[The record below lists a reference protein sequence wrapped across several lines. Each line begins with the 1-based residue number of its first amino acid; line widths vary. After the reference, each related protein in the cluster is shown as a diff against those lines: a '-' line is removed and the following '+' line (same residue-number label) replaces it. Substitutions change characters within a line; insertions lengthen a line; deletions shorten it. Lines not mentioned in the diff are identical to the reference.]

1 MSCQQEV
8 QLLQDPENSLTPLL
22 CFPSPLPV
30 AALAQGVAQAELR
43 EEKKEV
49 PGVPARRVAPI
60 PVICWKYFPRT
71 QRITRLQ
78 GMEQDGAAAGS
89 SHREGLQGSAWIF
102 SWKASPVLPQLC
114 QSSAGMLPS
123 SPLPGLAPWDA
134 NAALWRC
141 HGTHGV
147 PPYLFPSPPLLS
159 QA

>member
-30 AALAQGVAQAELR
+30 AALAQGMAQAELR

-71 QRITRLQ
+71 QWIMWLQ
-78 GMEQDGAAAGS
+78 GMEQDGAAAG
-89 SHREGLQGSAWIF
+89 
-102 SWKASPVLPQLC
+102 
-114 QSSAGMLPS
+114 
-123 SPLPGLAPWDA
+123 
-134 NAALWRC
+134 
-141 HGTHGV
+141 
-147 PPYLFPSPPLLS
+147 
-159 QA
+159 